1 MWSISEINDKRKE
14 VIKRIRTC
22 NNPDEKEKL
31 ELSLA
36 SYISLLDN
44 SGTIR
49 YTKFYNFMDSI
60 TKGNFTLLRPSSKLI
75 ARGNDILQEKQDYMD
90 ESYLEFLLQIAKNVS
105 NSNVTVENSEDIAL
119 DKLELPDEKLI
130 EISKLFYAGFG
141 DEEIFKYAKKI
152 LDDPSAINFSDIY
165 VSAYENAG
173 GITFPDFAYG
183 KAYCT
188 TKRGKTLFDVQ
199 ANNHEVMH
207 GIDFYMQ
214 PKIPSKN
221 YYGFHE
227 TPTYAIDYLFIEY
240 LEELGIDKAQ
250 VQKLRLRK
258 DEYLVSLA
266 NLVTMQIP
274 NELMRKKGLMYI
286 KKHTTKDIM
295 ESLNPDIVKNLL
307 EIESGVIAFGIYQQ
321 IKENRQVGLDNLKK
335 FMKSL
340 IAKDKRPNFESIGLS
355 DEKILE
361 LSKMIGTYSK
371 EHEEIKSRI
380 K

>member
-1 MWSISEINDKRKE
+1 MWSISEINNKRKE
-14 VIKRIRTC
+14 VIKRLKTC
-22 NNPDEKEKL
+22 KNPDEKEKL

-49 YTKFYNFMDSI
+49 YTKFYNLMDRI

-75 ARGNDILQEKQDYMD
+75 AKGNNILLEKKDYMD
-90 ESYLEFLLQIAKNVS
+90 ESYLEFLLQLATNVS
-105 NSNVTVENSEDIAL
+105 NSNVNVEDNEDVAL
-119 DKLELPDEKLI
+119 DKMEFPNEKLI
-130 EISKLFYAGFG
+130 EISKLFYAGLG
-141 DEEIFKYAKKI
+141 DEEIFKHAKRI

-173 GITFPDFAYG
+173 GITFPDFVYD

-207 GIDFYMQ
+207 GIDFYMKQ
-214 PKIPSKN
+214 KIPSKN

-227 TPTYAIDYLFIEY
+227 TPTYTIDYLFIEY
-240 LEELGIDKAQ
+240 LEELGINKAQ

-266 NLVTMQIP
+266 NLVTIQIP
-274 NELMRKKGLMYI
+274 NELIRKKGLMYI
-286 KKHTTKDIM
+286 KRHTTKDIM
-295 ESLNPDIVKNLL
+295 EILNPDIVKKLL

-321 IKENRQVGLDNLKK
+321 IKENRQAGLNNLKK
-335 FMKSL
+335 FMKNL
-340 IAKDKRPNFESIGLS
+340 INKDRRPNFESIGLS

-361 LSKMIGTYSK
+361 LSKMIGTYSR
-371 EHEEIKSRI
+371 EHEKERGRI
-380 K
+380 R